1 MIAVVAGATGLS
13 GQALIRELEQ
23 DSRFTEVHA
32 WVRVSGKLPKLSKLR
47 EHVLPPGGFEELL
60 KKPMDSFQGLTTQGA
75 AFFCALGTTIKKA
88 GSREAFRRVDFH
100 EVVSFGKFS
109 EKAHGQSF
117 ALVSAVGAATDSLVF
132 YSRVKAEAE
141 DAVQA
146 LAIPRVAIF
155 RPSFL
160 IGDRQE
166 SRPMERFFIPANGG
180 RRHRPKI
187 HAASI
192 PFPIHPTACRQSF
205 ELSLNLVDASSH
217 AICDPANPAAVK
229 AINCSITFS
238 TGSLRCLS
246 LSIWLT
252 RPLSERIYIIAPY
265 MHSRRH

>member
-60 KKPMDSFQGLTTQGA
+60 KKPVDSFQGLNAPGA

-100 EVVSFGKFS
+100 EVAAFGKFC
-109 EKAHGQSF
+109 EKTNGQSL
-117 ALVSAVGAATDSLVF
+117 ALVSAVGAATDSLIF

-166 SRPMERFFIPANGG
+166 SRPMERFFIQAWRRGAHLLPPTWKAKAGTPIEVLAKVMIEQAVLPGPG
-180 RRHRPKI
+180 RVWIEAQDIRSK
-187 HAASI
+187 
-192 PFPIHPTACRQSF
+192 
-205 ELSLNLVDASSH
+205 
-217 AICDPANPAAVK
+217 
-229 AINCSITFS
+229 
-238 TGSLRCLS
+238 
-246 LSIWLT
+246 
-252 RPLSERIYIIAPY
+252 
-265 MHSRRH
+265 